1 MIVLI
6 DDLDRCQPDRIIE
19 TLEAIKLFLS
29 VKKTVFV
36 IAADNNVIQYAIRKK
51 YPPLDNFSVN
61 LDEEY
66 IEKIIQLPITI
77 PDLSGKDIENY
88 LMLLV
93 AQQYCSS
100 ESFAKLIKSLRDD
113 KFLLSENVIDVP
125 KLQELVNGYVPETS
139 KADFSTTAE
148 IIAGIKE
155 IIAGN
160 LKGNPRMI
168 DTAGQ
173 FTPEPD
179 VKITAVH
186 GFHDDAEG
194 AKRGQTLLF
203 LIETEGLRIVHLGD
217 LGCRLDE
224 AQLESLKDPDV
235 LMIPVG
241 GFYTIDAQQARDTAA
256 QLGARI
262 ILPMHY
268 RTGYNSDWP
277 IADQEDF
284 LSLYDTAEICTE
296 AEALR
301 VTGGDLECHPKIVV
315 FKQ

>member
-1 MIVLI
+1 MLI
-6 DDLDRCQPDRIIE
+6 KHIGHAEFLIE
-19 TLEAIKLFLS
+19 TESGVRIVTDPYDAGCGYPLRK
-29 VKKTVFV
+29 V
-36 IAADNNVIQYAIRKK
+36 IAD
-51 YPPLDNFSVN
+51 
-61 LDEEY
+61 
-66 IEKIIQLPITI
+66 
-77 PDLSGKDIENY
+77 
-88 LMLLV
+88 V
-93 AQQYCSS
+93 A
-100 ESFAKLIKSLRDD
+100 LISHHHHDHD
-113 KFLLSENVIDVP
+113 AVE
-125 KLQELVNGYVPETS
+125 
-139 KADFSTTAE
+139 
-148 IIAGIKE
+148 
-155 IIAGN
+155 N
-160 LKGNPRMI
+160 LKGNPRII

-173 FTPEPD
+173 FKPEPD